1 MGNVYINPILTQYM
15 FIKGP
20 FGPVFFELKCTLM
33 EENPRSN
40 AFSFV
45 TVWLKFMFLKM
56 VKRLGFG
63 TQWEAAF

>member
-1 MGNVYINPILTQYM
+1 MGNVYINQILTQYM

-20 FGPVFFELKCTLM
+20 FGPAFFELKCTLM

-45 TVWLKFMFLKM
+45 FD
-56 VKRLGFG
+56 
-63 TQWEAAF
+63 